1 MGRAPTLTIVNAHD
15 TVTHR
20 LDLLPMWPGL
30 RALEAVPALAHALD
44 GKVSL
49 LPVPADD
56 PARTELLARTQRAG
70 DPIDADVAIVA
81 CTSGST
87 GTPKGAMLTAANLRA
102 SIDATHARLGGPGQ
116 WLLATPPS
124 HIAGLQVLLRT
135 LRAGEVPVAME
146 LSDGFRPSSLADA
159 IAAMSGRRRYTS
171 IVPLQL
177 GRILGDAEATAAL
190 ASLDGV
196 LVGGQ
201 ATSPE
206 LLRRARAAGVTVLT
220 SYGSSETSGGT
231 VYDGRPLDGADIS
244 IADGDGDGYGDG
256 YGDGTEG
263 CSGGRGKD
271 RSEES
276 PRGATPGGVTPGTA
290 GPGRIV
296 VSGPMVSRGYRNVD
310 DPDLADGVFRTSDA
324 GSFDHS
330 GGTAD
335 SSDSSDPGG
344 PGGGPVLRVLG
355 RMDDVI
361 ISGGL
366 KFLPGPI
373 EDALTS
379 LGDVAAAAVV
389 GVPHPELGHA
399 VVAAVTLH
407 DAGSPSPGATPP
419 DPSAADTGAIE
430 EHLRARLA
438 PVLDKHQVPRAVF
451 VVKQLPTLPS
461 GKLDRTG
468 LAATLAA
475 RWGMMSE

>member
-1 MGRAPTLTIVNAHD
+1 
-15 TVTHR
+15 
-20 LDLLPMWPGL
+20 MWPGR
-30 RALEAVPALAHALD
+30 RALEAVPTLAHALD

-56 PARTELLARTQRAG
+56 PARAELLARTQRAG

-116 WLLATPPS
+116 WLLATPPL

-159 IAAMSGRRRYTS
+159 IGAMSGRRRYTS

-244 IADGDGDGYGDG
+244 IADGDGDG
-256 YGDGTEG
+256 TEG

-276 PRGATPGGVTPGTA
+276 PRGATPGAVTPGEA
-290 GPGRIV
+290 DPGRIV

-324 GSFDHS
+324 GSLDHS
-330 GGTAD
+330 VN
-335 SSDSSDPGG
+335 
-344 PGGGPVLRVLG
+344 GGPVLRVLG
-355 RMDDVI
+355 RLDDII

-373 EDALTS
+373 EDALTAF
-379 LGDVAAAAVV
+379 DDIAAAAVV

-399 VVAAVTLH
+399 VVAVVTLH
-407 DAGSPSPGATPP
+407 DTDSRSPGATPP
-419 DPSAADTGAIE
+419 DPSAAGAGAIE

-468 LAATLAA
+468 LAATLAS

>member
-30 RALEAVPALAHALD
+30 RALEAVPTLAHALD

-102 SIDATHARLGGPGQ
+102 SIDATHSRLGGPGQ

-159 IAAMSGRRRYTS
+159 IGAMSGRRRYTS

-177 GRILGDAEATAAL
+177 GRILDDAGATAAL

-220 SYGSSETSGGT
+220 SYGSSETSGGIA
-231 VYDGRPLDGADIS
+231 YDGIPLDGA
-244 IADGDGDGYGDG
+244 
-256 YGDGTEG
+256 
-263 CSGGRGKD
+263 R
-271 RSEES
+271 
-276 PRGATPGGVTPGTA
+276 VTA
-290 GPGRIV
+290 EDDSGRIV
-296 VSGPMVSRGYRNVD
+296 ISGPMVSRGYRNVD
-310 DPDLADGVFRTSDA
+310 SPDLRPDPGRPFSEGPVGMFRTSDA
-324 GSFDHS
+324 GGVTTNDAGETEVAVF
-330 GGTAD
+330 
-335 SSDSSDPGG
+335 
-344 PGGGPVLRVLG
+344 G
-355 RMDDVI
+355 RIDDVI

-379 LGDVAAAAVV
+379 LDGVADAAVV
-389 GVPHPELGHA
+389 GVPDAELGRA
-399 VVAAVTLH
+399 VVAAVTLADGTGAGTVDPRA
-407 DAGSPSPGATPP
+407 DATAGDAA
-419 DPSAADTGAIE
+419 AADHI
-430 EHLRARLA
+430 RARLT
-438 PVLDKHQVPRAVF
+438 PLLGKHQVPRAVF

-461 GKLDRTG
+461 GKLDRAG
-468 LAATLAA
+468 LAETLAA

>member
-30 RALEAVPALAHALD
+30 RALEAVPTLAHALD

-56 PARTELLARTQRAG
+56 PARAELLARTQRAG

-159 IAAMSGRRRYTS
+159 IGAMSGRRRYTS

-244 IADGDGDGYGDG
+244 IADGDGDG
-256 YGDGTEG
+256 DGTEG

-276 PRGATPGGVTPGTA
+276 PPGATPGAVTPGEA
-290 GPGRIV
+290 DPGRIV

-324 GSFDHS
+324 GSLDHS
-330 GGTAD
+330 VN
-335 SSDSSDPGG
+335 
-344 PGGGPVLRVLG
+344 GGPVLRVLG
-355 RMDDVI
+355 RTDDII

-373 EDALTS
+373 EDALTAF
-379 LGDVAAAAVV
+379 GDIAAAAVV

-399 VVAAVTLH
+399 VVAVVTLH
-407 DAGSPSPGATPP
+407 DTDSQSPGATPP
-419 DPSAADTGAIE
+419 DPSAAGTGAIE

-468 LAATLAA
+468 LAATLAS

>member
-1 MGRAPTLTIVNAHD
+1 MNTHD

-20 LDLLPMWPGL
+20 LDLLPMWPGR
-30 RALEAVPALAHALD
+30 RALEAVPTLAHALD

-56 PARTELLARTQRAG
+56 PARAELLARTQRAG

-116 WLLATPPS
+116 WLLATPPL

-159 IAAMSGRRRYTS
+159 IGAMSGRRRYTS

-244 IADGDGDGYGDG
+244 IADGDGDG
-256 YGDGTEG
+256 TEG

-276 PRGATPGGVTPGTA
+276 PRGATPGAVTPGEA
-290 GPGRIV
+290 DPGRIV

-324 GSFDHS
+324 GSLDHS
-330 GGTAD
+330 VN
-335 SSDSSDPGG
+335 
-344 PGGGPVLRVLG
+344 GGPVLRVLG
-355 RMDDVI
+355 RLDDII

-373 EDALTS
+373 EDALTAF
-379 LGDVAAAAVV
+379 DDIAAAAVV

-399 VVAAVTLH
+399 VVAVVTLH
-407 DAGSPSPGATPP
+407 DTDSRSPGATPP
-419 DPSAADTGAIE
+419 DPSAAGAGAIE

-468 LAATLAA
+468 LAATLAS

>member
-30 RALEAVPALAHALD
+30 RALEAVPTLAHALD

-49 LPVPADD
+49 LPVPAND
-56 PARTELLARTQRAG
+56 PARAELLARTQRAG

-102 SIDATHARLGGPGQ
+102 SIDATHSRLGGPGQ

-159 IAAMSGRRRYTS
+159 IGAMSGRRRYTS

-244 IADGDGDGYGDG
+244 IADGDGDG
-256 YGDGTEG
+256 DGTEG

-276 PRGATPGGVTPGTA
+276 PPGATPGAVTPGEA
-290 GPGRIV
+290 DPGRIV

-324 GSFDHS
+324 GSLDHS
-330 GGTAD
+330 VN
-335 SSDSSDPGG
+335 
-344 PGGGPVLRVLG
+344 GGPVLRVLG
-355 RMDDVI
+355 RTDDII

-373 EDALTS
+373 EDALTAF
-379 LGDVAAAAVV
+379 GDIAAAAVV

-399 VVAAVTLH
+399 VVAVVTLH
-407 DAGSPSPGATPP
+407 DTDSQSPGATPP
-419 DPSAADTGAIE
+419 DPSAAGTGAIE

-468 LAATLAA
+468 LAATLAS

>member
-30 RALEAVPALAHALD
+30 RALEAVPTLAHALD

-102 SIDATHARLGGPGQ
+102 SIDATHSRLGGPGQ

-220 SYGSSETSGGT
+220 SYGSSETSGGIA
-231 VYDGRPLDGADIS
+231 YDGIPLDGA
-244 IADGDGDGYGDG
+244 
-256 YGDGTEG
+256 
-263 CSGGRGKD
+263 R
-271 RSEES
+271 
-276 PRGATPGGVTPGTA
+276 VTA
-290 GPGRIV
+290 EDDSGRIV

-407 DAGSPSPGATPP
+407 DADSPSPGATPP

>member
-20 LDLLPMWPGL
+20 LDLLPMWPGP
-30 RALEAVPALAHALD
+30 RALEAVPTLAHALD

-102 SIDATHARLGGPGQ
+102 SIDATHSRLGGPGQ

-159 IAAMSGRRRYTS
+159 IGAMSGRRRYTS

-177 GRILGDAEATAAL
+177 GRILDDAGATAAL

-244 IADGDGDGYGDG
+244 IADGDGDG
-256 YGDGTEG
+256 DGTEG

-276 PRGATPGGVTPGTA
+276 PRGATPGAVTPGEA
-290 GPGRIV
+290 DPGRIV

-324 GSFDHS
+324 GSLDHS
-330 GGTAD
+330 VNGR
-335 SSDSSDPGG
+335 
-344 PGGGPVLRVLG
+344 PVLRVLG
-355 RMDDVI
+355 RTDDII

-379 LGDVAAAAVV
+379 LDGVADAAVV

-438 PVLDKHQVPRAVF
+438 PVLDKHQVPRAVY

-461 GKLDRTG
+461 GKLDRAG
-468 LAATLAA
+468 LAETLAA

>member
-1 MGRAPTLTIVNAHD
+1 MGRAPTLTIVNTHD

-20 LDLLPMWPGL
+20 LDLLPMWPGR
-30 RALEAVPALAHALD
+30 RALEAVPTLAHALD

-56 PARTELLARTQRAG
+56 PARAELLARTQRAG

-87 GTPKGAMLTAANLRA
+87 GTPKGAMLTSANLRA

-159 IAAMSGRRRYTS
+159 IGAMSGRRRYTS

-244 IADGDGDGYGDG
+244 IADGDGDG
-256 YGDGTEG
+256 TEG

-276 PRGATPGGVTPGTA
+276 PRGATPGAVTPGGA
-290 GPGRIV
+290 DPGRIV

-324 GSFDHS
+324 GSLDHS
-330 GGTAD
+330 VN
-335 SSDSSDPGG
+335 
-344 PGGGPVLRVLG
+344 GGPVLRVLG
-355 RMDDVI
+355 RLDDII

-373 EDALTS
+373 EDALTAF
-379 LGDVAAAAVV
+379 GDIAAAAVV

-399 VVAAVTLH
+399 VVAVVTLH
-407 DAGSPSPGATPP
+407 DTDSRSPGATPP
-419 DPSAADTGAIE
+419 DPSAAGAGAIE

-468 LAATLAA
+468 LAATLAS

>member
-1 MGRAPTLTIVNAHD
+1 MNAHD

-30 RALEAVPALAHALD
+30 RALEAVPTLAHALD

-56 PARTELLARTQRAG
+56 PARAELLARTQRAG

-102 SIDATHARLGGPGQ
+102 SIDATHSRLGGPGQ

-159 IAAMSGRRRYTS
+159 IGAMSGRRRYTS

-177 GRILGDAEATAAL
+177 GRILGDAGATAAL

-244 IADGDGDGYGDG
+244 IADGDGDG
-256 YGDGTEG
+256 DGTEG

-276 PRGATPGGVTPGTA
+276 PRGATPGAVTPGGA
-290 GPGRIV
+290 DPGRIV

-324 GSFDHS
+324 GSLDHS
-330 GGTAD
+330 VNGR
-335 SSDSSDPGG
+335 
-344 PGGGPVLRVLG
+344 PVLRVLG
-355 RMDDVI
+355 RTDDII

-373 EDALTS
+373 EDALTAF
-379 LGDVAAAAVV
+379 GDIAAAAVV

>member
-56 PARTELLARTQRAG
+56 PARAELLARTQRAG

-135 LRAGEVPVAME
+135 LRAGEVPVAIE

-206 LLRRARAAGVTVLT
+206 LLPAPPTPPK
-220 SYGSSETSGGT
+220 
-231 VYDGRPLDGADIS
+231 RPN
-244 IADGDGDGYGDG
+244 
-256 YGDGTEG
+256 
-263 CSGGRGKD
+263 CC
-271 RSEES
+271 
-276 PRGATPGGVTPGTA
+276 A
-290 GPGRIV
+290 GPAR
-296 VSGPMVSRGYRNVD
+296 
-310 DPDLADGVFRTSDA
+310 
-324 GSFDHS
+324 
-330 GGTAD
+330 
-335 SSDSSDPGG
+335 PG
-344 PGGGPVLRVLG
+344 
-355 RMDDVI
+355 
-361 ISGGL
+361 
-366 KFLPGPI
+366 
-373 EDALTS
+373 
-379 LGDVAAAAVV
+379 
-389 GVPHPELGHA
+389 
-399 VVAAVTLH
+399 
-407 DAGSPSPGATPP
+407 
-419 DPSAADTGAIE
+419 
-430 EHLRARLA
+430 
-438 PVLDKHQVPRAVF
+438 
-451 VVKQLPTLPS
+451 
-461 GKLDRTG
+461 
-468 LAATLAA
+468 
-475 RWGMMSE
+475 

>member
-1 MGRAPTLTIVNAHD
+1 MGRAPTLTIVNTHD

-20 LDLLPMWPGL
+20 LDLLPMWPGR
-30 RALEAVPALAHALD
+30 RALEAVPTLAHALD

-56 PARTELLARTQRAG
+56 PARAELLARTQRAG

-116 WLLATPPS
+116 WLLATPPL

-159 IAAMSGRRRYTS
+159 IGAMSGRRRYTS

-244 IADGDGDGYGDG
+244 IADGDGDG
-256 YGDGTEG
+256 TEG

-276 PRGATPGGVTPGTA
+276 PRGATPGAVTPGEA
-290 GPGRIV
+290 DPGRIV

-324 GSFDHS
+324 GSLDHS
-330 GGTAD
+330 VN
-335 SSDSSDPGG
+335 
-344 PGGGPVLRVLG
+344 GGPVLRVLG
-355 RMDDVI
+355 RLDDII

-373 EDALTS
+373 EDALTAF
-379 LGDVAAAAVV
+379 DDIAAAAVV

-399 VVAAVTLH
+399 VVAVVTLH
-407 DAGSPSPGATPP
+407 DTDSRSPGATPP
-419 DPSAADTGAIE
+419 DPSAAGAGAIE

-468 LAATLAA
+468 LAATLAS

>member
-30 RALEAVPALAHALD
+30 RALEAVPTLAHALD

-56 PARTELLARTQRAG
+56 PARAELLARTQRAG

-177 GRILGDAEATAAL
+177 GRILGNAEATAAL

-206 LLRRARAAGVTVLT
+206 LLRRARAAGVTALT

-231 VYDGRPLDGADIS
+231 VYDGRPLDGA
-244 IADGDGDGYGDG
+244 
-256 YGDGTEG
+256 
-263 CSGGRGKD
+263 R
-271 RSEES
+271 
-276 PRGATPGGVTPGTA
+276 VTA
-290 GPGRIV
+290 EDDSGRIV

-335 SSDSSDPGG
+335 SSDSSDPNG

-407 DAGSPSPGATPP
+407 DADSPSPGATPP

>member
-30 RALEAVPALAHALD
+30 RALEAVPTLAHALD

-244 IADGDGDGYGDG
+244 IADGD
-256 YGDGTEG
+256 
-263 CSGGRGKD
+263 S
-271 RSEES
+271 
-276 PRGATPGGVTPGTA
+276 
-290 GPGRIV
+290 GRIV

-407 DAGSPSPGATPP
+407 DADSPSPGATPP